1 MDDEEVRPRPTTG
14 LPRPL
19 EPLSIADLEAY
30 RAALEQEIRR
40 VDAELARR
48 RSVRGAAEALF
59 RRPLDETR

>member
-1 MDDEEVRPRPTTG
+1 MG

-19 EPLSIADLEAY
+19 EPLSVADLEAY
-30 RAALEQEIRR
+30 RSALEEEIRR

-59 RRPLDETR
+59 RRPDETR